1 MEKSGSGGSRNTSKS
16 TAYAPMVISLEL
28 CCTEIGIF
36 RSYVSRDTDWLLS
49 KSTFSRCKREN
60 LHVLKKYLAEAC
72 SFNKIKN
79 K

>member
-36 RSYVSRDTDWLLS
+36 RSYVSRDTDLLLS
-49 KSTFSRCKREN
+49 KSTFLRCKREK
-60 LHVLKKYLAEAC
+60 LTCIE
-72 SFNKIKN
+72 KILSRSMFFQ
-79 K
+79 